1 MQRQAY
7 RSSCE
12 FFGGGVRFRTN
23 PRASLT
29 SQNTKVTRVVTTVT
43 RLDTPKP
50 HRYHLRFRFQHGTSP
65 RVMFESL
72 SDKLKRTLKNLRGEG
87 VLTKEHVDAALRE
100 IRLALL
106 EADVNYKVAK
116 DFIASVQ
123 QKAEGQQ
130 VWQELKPSEQVVK
143 IVFDELV
150 ELLGGQSSRLVFTK
164 QLPNTV
170 MVVGLQGSGKTT
182 STGKIARWLAKN
194 QERKPLLLSVD
205 VYRPAA
211 REQLRVIAKA
221 TGQQI
226 FEYPES
232 NDPLTLVREAQ
243 KHAQQTGFDTLL
255 IDTAGRLHIDDELM
269 EELVNIKN
277 ETHPVKILFVA
288 DAMTGQDAV
297 RSAEES
303 HRRIGI
309 TGVIL
314 TKMDGDA
321 RGGAA
326 LSIKQVT
333 GQPVKFVGV
342 GERYD
347 ALEPF
352 YPDRVAQRIL
362 GMGDV
367 LSLIEEVQAKVDQ
380 EEAEEQLKK
389 LQKNE
394 FTLDDFRSQL
404 RQVKKLGSF
413 SKIMK
418 LLPDQLLGG
427 MGMPQLNDE
436 QSAMMEKELKRTEA
450 IIDSMTWAER
460 NDHRI
465 LNANRRRRIARG
477 SGTNVTA
484 VNQLIKQYVEMRQ
497 MMRQLSSSGLF
508 GGGGLKSKMLRKMTG
523 MPDMAGFSGDDGELP
538 QLPTGPMGASPSR
551 RSKKK
556 QHKRKRKKRK

>member
-1 MQRQAY
+1 
-7 RSSCE
+7 
-12 FFGGGVRFRTN
+12 
-23 PRASLT
+23 
-29 SQNTKVTRVVTTVT
+29 
-43 RLDTPKP
+43 
-50 HRYHLRFRFQHGTSP
+50 
-65 RVMFESL
+65 MFESL

-106 EADVNYKVAK
+106 EADVNFKVAK
-116 DFIASVQ
+116 DFIASVKE
-123 QKAEGQQ
+123 KAEGQQ

-143 IVFDELV
+143 IVYDELV

-164 QLPNTV
+164 QIPNVV
-170 MVVGLQGSGKTT
+170 MIVGLQGSGKTT
-182 STGKIARWLAKN
+182 STGKIARWLVAN
-194 QERKPLLLSVD
+194 QQRKPLLLSVD

-211 REQLRVIAKA
+211 REQLKVIARA

-226 FEYPES
+226 FEQPQTD
-232 NDPLTLVREAQ
+232 DPLTLVREAF
-243 KHAQQTGFDTLL
+243 KHAQQTGFDTLM
-255 IDTAGRLHIDDELM
+255 IDTAGRLHIDDALM
-269 EELVNIKN
+269 EELVTIKR
-277 ETHPVKILFVA
+277 ETHPVEILFVA

-297 RSAEES
+297 RSAEEF
-303 HRRIGI
+303 HRRVGI

-326 LSIKQVT
+326 LSIKQVI

-367 LSLIEEVQAKVDQ
+367 LSLIEEVQSKVDQ
-380 EEAEEQLKK
+380 SEAEEQLRK

-404 RQVKKLGSF
+404 RQVKRLGSF

-427 MGMPQLNDE
+427 IGMPQLDEE
-436 QSAMMEKELKRTEA
+436 QSKQMEKELKRTEA
-450 IIDSMTWAER
+450 IIDSMTQQER
-460 NDHRI
+460 IDHRI

-477 SGTNVTA
+477 SGTAVA
-484 VNQLIKQYVEMRQ
+484 DVNQLIKQYSEMRQ
-497 MMRQLSSSGLF
+497 MMRQLSGSGLF
-508 GGGGLKSKMLRKMTG
+508 GGGGLKSKMMRRMAGMAG
-523 MPDMAGFSGDDGELP
+523 MPDMSEMGENGDEMTVPSLAGG
-538 QLPTGPMGASPSR
+538 PSR
-551 RSKKK
+551 KKLKKK
-556 QHKRKRKKRK
+556 KRKKKRR

>member
-1 MQRQAY
+1 
-7 RSSCE
+7 
-12 FFGGGVRFRTN
+12 
-23 PRASLT
+23 
-29 SQNTKVTRVVTTVT
+29 
-43 RLDTPKP
+43 
-50 HRYHLRFRFQHGTSP
+50 
-65 RVMFESL
+65 MFESL

-87 VLTKEHVDAALRE
+87 VLTKEHVQAALRE

-116 DFIASVQ
+116 DFIASVKE
-123 QKAEGQQ
+123 KAEGQQ

-143 IVFDELV
+143 IVYDELV
-150 ELLGGQSSRLVFTK
+150 DLLGGQSSRLVFTR
-164 QLPNTV
+164 QIPNVV
-170 MVVGLQGSGKTT
+170 MIVGLQGSGKTT
-182 STGKIARWLAKN
+182 STGKIARWLVAN

-211 REQLRVIAKA
+211 REQLKVIARA

-226 FEYPES
+226 FEDTET
-232 NDPLTLVREAQ
+232 NDPLTLVRGAL

-269 EELVNIKN
+269 EELVKIKG
-277 ETHPVKILFVA
+277 ETHPVEILFVA

-297 RSAEES
+297 RSAEEF
-303 HRRIGI
+303 HRRVGI
-309 TGVIL
+309 TGVVL

-326 LSIKQVT
+326 LSIKQVI

-380 EEAEEQLKK
+380 SEAEEQLKK

-394 FTLDDFRSQL
+394 FTLDDFRAQL

-427 MGMPQLNDE
+427 IGMPQMDE
-436 QSAMMEKELKRTEA
+436 EQTKEMEKELKRTES
-450 IIDSMTWAER
+450 IIDSMTREER
-460 NDHRI
+460 IDHRI

-477 SGTNVTA
+477 SGTNVA
-484 VNQLIKQYVEMRQ
+484 EVNKLIKQYTEMRQ
-497 MMRQLSSSGLF
+497 MMRQLTSSGLF
-508 GGGGLKSKMLRKMTG
+508 GGSGMKGKMMRRMAGL
-523 MPDMAGFSGDDGELP
+523 PDMAGLAGIREGDELP
-538 QLPTGPMGASPSR
+538 AFPSLGTGSPGSSR
-551 RSKKK
+551 KKLK
-556 QHKRKRKKRK
+556 KKRKRKRR

>member
-1 MQRQAY
+1 
-7 RSSCE
+7 
-12 FFGGGVRFRTN
+12 
-23 PRASLT
+23 
-29 SQNTKVTRVVTTVT
+29 
-43 RLDTPKP
+43 
-50 HRYHLRFRFQHGTSP
+50 
-65 RVMFESL
+65 MFESL

-116 DFIASVQ
+116 DFIAAVKE
-123 QKAEGQQ
+123 KAEGQQ
-130 VWQELKPSEQVVK
+130 VWLELKPSEQVVK

-164 QLPNTV
+164 TSPNVV
-170 MVVGLQGSGKTT
+170 MIVGLQGSGKTT
-182 STGKIARWLAKN
+182 STGKIARWLAQN
-194 QERKPLLLSVD
+194 QQRKPLLLSTD

-211 REQLRVIAKA
+211 REQLKVIAKA
-221 TGQQI
+221 TGQSI
-226 FEYPES
+226 FEKPET
-232 NDPLTLVREAQ
+232 NDPLELTREALKQ
-243 KHAQQTGFDTLL
+243 ARDVGYDTLL
-255 IDTAGRLHIDDELM
+255 IDTAGRLHIDEDLM
-269 EELVNIKN
+269 EELVKIKS
-277 ETHPVKILFVA
+277 ETHPVEILFVA

-297 RSAEES
+297 RSAEEF
-303 HRRIGI
+303 HARVGI
-309 TGVIL
+309 TGVVL

-342 GERYD
+342 GEKYD

-367 LSLIEEVQAKVDQ
+367 LSLIEEVQDKIDQ
-380 EEAEEQLKK
+380 TDAEAQLKK
-389 LQKNE
+389 LQRNQ

-413 SKIMK
+413 SKILK

-427 MGMPQLNDE
+427 VGMPDLTDE
-436 QSAMMEKELKRTEA
+436 QSELMEKELRRTEA
-450 IIDSMTWAER
+450 IIDSMTREER
-460 NDHRI
+460 VNHLI

-477 SGTNVTA
+477 SGTTVA
-484 VNQLIKQYVEMRQ
+484 QVNSLIKQYTEMRRMMQ
-497 MMRQLSSSGLF
+497 GMFSGGLGGLGGKMMRR
-508 GGGGLKSKMLRKMTG
+508 MAG
-523 MPDMAGFSGDDGELP
+523 MPGMGNGDPMTAGLP
-538 QLPTGPMGASPSR
+538 AGPS
-551 RSKKK
+551 
-556 QHKRKRKKRK
+556 RKRKKKKKKRRR

>member
-1 MQRQAY
+1 
-7 RSSCE
+7 
-12 FFGGGVRFRTN
+12 
-23 PRASLT
+23 
-29 SQNTKVTRVVTTVT
+29 
-43 RLDTPKP
+43 
-50 HRYHLRFRFQHGTSP
+50 
-65 RVMFESL
+65 MFESL
-72 SDKLKRTLKNLRGEG
+72 SDKLKRTLKNLRREG
-87 VLTKEHVDAALRE
+87 VLTKEHVDVALRE

-116 DFIASVQ
+116 DFIASVKE
-123 QKAEGQQ
+123 KAEGQQ

-150 ELLGGQSSRLVFTK
+150 NMLGGQSSRLVFTR
-164 QLPNTV
+164 QTPNVV
-170 MVVGLQGSGKTT
+170 MIVGLQGSGKTT
-182 STGKIARWLAKN
+182 STGKIARWLAAN

-211 REQLRVIAKA
+211 REQLKVIARA

-226 FEYPES
+226 FEQAET
-232 NDPLTLVREAQ
+232 NDPMTLVRGAV

-255 IDTAGRLHIDDELM
+255 IDTAGRLHIDEELMDEL
-269 EELVNIKN
+269 VSIKN
-277 ETHPVKILFVA
+277 ETHPVEILFVA

-297 RSAEES
+297 RSAEEF

-309 TGVIL
+309 TGVVL

-326 LSIKQVT
+326 LSIKQVI

-342 GERYD
+342 GEKYD

-367 LSLIEEVQAKVDQ
+367 LSLIEEVQSKVDQ
-380 EEAEEQLKK
+380 SEAEEQLKK

-427 MGMPQLNDE
+427 IGMPQMDE
-436 QSAMMEKELKRTEA
+436 EQTKQMEKELKRTES
-450 IIDSMTWAER
+450 IIDSMTRAER
-460 NDHRI
+460 VDHRM

-477 SGTNVTA
+477 SGTQVA
-484 VNQLIKQYVEMRQ
+484 EVNKLIRQYTEMRQ
-497 MMRQLSSSGLF
+497 MMRQLSSSGMF
-508 GGGGLKSKMLRKMTG
+508 GGSGLKGKMMRKMAG
-523 MPDMAGFSGDDGELP
+523 MPDMAGLAGMDGDEMPAFPSL
-538 QLPTGPMGASPSR
+538 GAAPAGPSR
-551 RSKKK
+551 KKLK
-556 QHKRKRKKRK
+556 KKRKKKRR

>member
-1 MQRQAY
+1 MN
-7 RSSCE
+7 
-12 FFGGGVRFRTN
+12 N
-23 PRASLT
+23 PET
-29 SQNTKVTRVVTTVT
+29 
-43 RLDTPKP
+43 
-50 HRYHLRFRFQHGTSP
+50 
-65 RVMFESL
+65 
-72 SDKLKRTLKNLRGEG
+72 
-87 VLTKEHVDAALRE
+87 
-100 IRLALL
+100 
-106 EADVNYKVAK
+106 
-116 DFIASVQ
+116 
-123 QKAEGQQ
+123 
-130 VWQELKPSEQVVK
+130 
-143 IVFDELV
+143 
-150 ELLGGQSSRLVFTK
+150 
-164 QLPNTV
+164 
-170 MVVGLQGSGKTT
+170 
-182 STGKIARWLAKN
+182 
-194 QERKPLLLSVD
+194 
-205 VYRPAA
+205 
-211 REQLRVIAKA
+211 
-221 TGQQI
+221 
-226 FEYPES
+226 
-232 NDPLTLVREAQ
+232 NDPLTLVREAH

-269 EELVNIKN
+269 EELVKIKN
-277 ETHPVKILFVA
+277 ETHPVEILFVA

-297 RSAEES
+297 RSAEEF
-303 HRRIGI
+303 HRRVGI

-367 LSLIEEVQAKVDQ
+367 LSLIEEVQSKVDQ
-380 EEAEEQLKK
+380 DEAEEQLKK

-436 QSAMMEKELKRTEA
+436 QSKLMEKELKRTEA
-450 IIDSMTWAER
+450 IIDSMTWEER
-460 NDHRI
+460 NDHRM

-477 SGTNVTA
+477 SGTTVA
-484 VNQLIKQYVEMRQ
+484 ERQ
-497 MMRQLSSSGLF
+497 SARSSS
-508 GGGGLKSKMLRKMTG
+508 T
-523 MPDMAGFSGDDGELP
+523 
-538 QLPTGPMGASPSR
+538 
-551 RSKKK
+551 
-556 QHKRKRKKRK
+556 

>member
-1 MQRQAY
+1 
-7 RSSCE
+7 
-12 FFGGGVRFRTN
+12 
-23 PRASLT
+23 
-29 SQNTKVTRVVTTVT
+29 
-43 RLDTPKP
+43 
-50 HRYHLRFRFQHGTSP
+50 
-65 RVMFESL
+65 MFESL

-116 DFIASVQ
+116 DFIASVKE
-123 QKAEGQQ
+123 KAEGQQ
-130 VWQELKPSEQVVK
+130 VWLELKPSEQVVK

-150 ELLGGQSSRLVFTK
+150 ELLGGQSSRLVFTRTS
-164 QLPNTV
+164 PNVV
-170 MVVGLQGSGKTT
+170 MIVGLQGSGKTT
-182 STGKIARWLAKN
+182 STGKIARWLAQN
-194 QERKPLLLSVD
+194 QQRKTLLLSTD

-211 REQLRVIAKA
+211 REQLKVIAKA
-221 TGQQI
+221 TGQSI
-226 FEYPES
+226 FEKPET
-232 NDPLTLVREAQ
+232 NDPLDLTRGALQ
-243 KHAQQTGFDTLL
+243 HARDTGYDTLL
-255 IDTAGRLHIDDELM
+255 IDTAGRLHIDDQLM
-269 EELVNIKN
+269 EELVAIKS
-277 ETHPVKILFVA
+277 ETHPVEILFVA

-297 RSAEES
+297 RSAEEFHS
-303 HRRIGI
+303 RVGI
-309 TGVIL
+309 TGVVL

-367 LSLIEEVQAKVDQ
+367 LSLIEEVQDKIDQ
-380 EEAEEQLKK
+380 ADAEAQLQK
-389 LQKNE
+389 LQRNQ

-413 SKIMK
+413 SKILK

-427 MGMPQLNDE
+427 VGMPDLTDE
-436 QSAMMEKELKRTEA
+436 QSELMEKELKRTEA
-450 IIDSMTWAER
+450 IIDSMTREER
-460 NDHRI
+460 TNHMI

-477 SGTNVTA
+477 SGTTVA
-484 VNQLIKQYVEMRQ
+484 QVNSLIKQYTEMRR
-497 MMRQLSSSGLF
+497 MMQGIF
-508 GGGGLKSKMLRKMTG
+508 GGGLRGKMMRR
-523 MPDMAGFSGDDGELP
+523 MAGIPGMDAGDGDPMMAG
-538 QLPTGPMGASPSR
+538 LPTGPSR
-551 RSKKK
+551 RKKK
-556 QHKRKRKKRK
+556 

>member
-1 MQRQAY
+1 
-7 RSSCE
+7 
-12 FFGGGVRFRTN
+12 
-23 PRASLT
+23 
-29 SQNTKVTRVVTTVT
+29 
-43 RLDTPKP
+43 
-50 HRYHLRFRFQHGTSP
+50 
-65 RVMFESL
+65 MFESL

-87 VLTKEHVDAALRE
+87 VLTKEHIDAALRE

-116 DFIASVQ
+116 DFITSVKE
-123 QKAEGQQ
+123 KAEGQQ
-130 VWQELKPSEQVVK
+130 VWLELKPSEQVVK

-164 QLPNTV
+164 TIPNVV
-170 MVVGLQGSGKTT
+170 MIVGLQGSGKTT
-182 STGKIARWLAKN
+182 STGKIARWLAQN
-194 QERKPLLLSVD
+194 QERKPLLLSTD

-221 TGQQI
+221 TGQSI
-226 FEYPES
+226 FEKPET
-232 NDPLTLVREAQ
+232 NDPIELTRSALQ
-243 KHAQQTGFDTLL
+243 HARDTGYDTLL

-269 EELVNIKN
+269 EELVTIKS
-277 ETHPVKILFVA
+277 ETHPVEILFVA

-297 RSAEES
+297 RSAEEF
-303 HRRIGI
+303 HARIGI
-309 TGVIL
+309 TGVVL

-342 GERYD
+342 GEKYD

-367 LSLIEEVQAKVDQ
+367 LSLIEQVQDKIDQ
-380 EEAEEQLKK
+380 SDAEAQLEK
-389 LQKNE
+389 LQRNQ
-394 FTLDDFRSQL
+394 FSLDDFRSQL

-413 SKIMK
+413 SKILK

-427 MGMPQLNDE
+427 VGMPDLTDE
-436 QSAMMEKELKRTEA
+436 QSEMMEKELKRTEA
-450 IIDSMTWAER
+450 IIDSMTREER
-460 NDHRI
+460 MNHMI

-477 SGTNVTA
+477 SGTTVA
-484 VNQLIKQYVEMRQ
+484 QVNSLIKQYTEMRR
-497 MMRQLSSSGLF
+497 MMQGMFS
-508 GGGGLKSKMLRKMTG
+508 GGGLRGKMMRR
-523 MPDMAGFSGDDGELP
+523 MAGMQGMEGGGDPMMAGLP
-538 QLPTGPMGASPSR
+538 AGLPGSSR
-551 RSKKK
+551 KKK
-556 QHKRKRKKRK
+556 KKKKRRR